1 MSFLDA
7 VINSYESWALN
18 YPAFAEDGCLFMP
31 FQSLS
36 LQYIPWN
43 HGEITTWV
51 FGELFG
57 VFFFGIISDFNHFCH
72 AECLNHLLFVLFS
85 LVAFIKEAG
94 FYF

>member
-36 LQYIPWN
+36 LQYTPWN

-57 VFFFGIISDFNHFCH
+57 FFF
-72 AECLNHLLFVLFS
+72 LVLF
-85 LVAFIKEAG
+85 LTLITFVMQNV
-94 FYF
+94 